1 MYFHGS
7 TYIMFAIEKHAMYC
21 PCVNE
26 FIQIMSSNSSHANW
40 NVNKTAINQTQDIC
54 YDDSVKLV
62 LSDT

>member
-1 MYFHGS
+1 
-7 TYIMFAIEKHAMYC
+7 MFAIEKHAMYC

-26 FIQIMSSNSSHANW
+26 FIQIMSSNSSHAKW
-40 NVNKTAINQTQDIC
+40 NVNTTAINQTQDIC